1 MNMISRRL
9 ALRALGLVP
18 AAAVA
23 GTPALAAAQD
33 LVGTTPDELR
43 ARAEWHFAELVNL
56 LDRMEPGELHVVLQ
70 RTRDAQS

>member
-23 GTPALAAAQD
+23 GAPVLAAAQG
-33 LVGTTPDELR
+33 VIVSTPDELR
-43 ARAEWHFAELVNL
+43 ARAEWHFAELVRL
-56 LDRMEPGELHVVLQ
+56 LDRMEPNELHVVLQ